1 MVGDSIND
9 APAFAT
15 ADVSFARSSAA
26 IIFMT
31 KIINCTQYNCV
42 KLILMEIKTNPQA
55 FNSDKQFFE
64 ATPKPNV
71 DQQMCFA
78 LYSASLSMTK
88 IYKPLLRELNL
99 TYPQYLVLLVLW
111 QQDGVTVNTLGE
123 RLFLDSGTLTP
134 LLKRLEKNGYLS
146 RQRATDDERRVIVKL
161 TKLGEQLQ
169 EKSQHVPLKVACST
183 GCALPEINSLN
194 DQLISLRTSLITNMN

>member
-1 MVGDSIND
+1 MTVCDFANTLSIIK
-9 APAFAT
+9 
-15 ADVSFARSSAA
+15 A
-26 IIFMT
+26 IHFNLTNKM
-31 KIINCTQYNCV
+31 NCSQYNCG
-42 KLILMEIKTNPQA
+42 KLIFLKSKTSPQA
-55 FNSDKQFFE
+55 FNSDKQILE
-64 ATPKPNV
+64 AMPQPNV

-78 LYSASLSMTK
+78 LYSASHSMTK
-88 IYKPLLRELNL
+88 VYKPLLNALNL

-111 QQDGVTVNTLGE
+111 QKDCVTVNTLGE

-146 RQRATDDERRVIVKL
+146 RQRATEDERRVIVKL

-183 GCALPEINSLN
+183 GCALPEINSMN
-194 DQLISLRTSLITNMN
+194 DQLISLRTSLISSMN

>member
-1 MVGDSIND
+1 MN
-9 APAFAT
+9 F
-15 ADVSFARSSAA
+15 
-26 IIFMT
+26 
-31 KIINCTQYNCV
+31 TQYNCG
-42 KLILMEIKTNPQA
+42 KLIVMKSKTNPQA
-55 FNSDKQFFE
+55 FNSNKQILE
-64 ATPKPNV
+64 AIPQPNV

-111 QQDGVTVNTLGE
+111 QQDSVTVNTLGE

-146 RQRATDDERRVIVKL
+146 RQRAVEDQRRVIVKL
-161 TKLGEQLQ
+161 TKAGKQLQ

-194 DQLISLRTSLITNMN
+194 DQLISLRTSLISNMN

>member
-1 MVGDSIND
+1 
-9 APAFAT
+9 
-15 ADVSFARSSAA
+15 
-26 IIFMT
+26 
-31 KIINCTQYNCV
+31 
-42 KLILMEIKTNPQA
+42 METKTNPQT
-55 FNSDKQFFE
+55 FNTDKQILE
-64 ATPKPNV
+64 AMPQPNL

-111 QQDGVTVNTLGE
+111 QQDSVTVNTLGE

-146 RQRATDDERRVIVKL
+146 RQRATNDERCVIVKL

-169 EKSQHVPLKVACST
+169 EKSQHIPLKVACST
-183 GCALPEINSLN
+183 GCSPFEIHTLN
-194 DQLISLRTSLITNMN
+194 DQLIALRTSLITHIKL